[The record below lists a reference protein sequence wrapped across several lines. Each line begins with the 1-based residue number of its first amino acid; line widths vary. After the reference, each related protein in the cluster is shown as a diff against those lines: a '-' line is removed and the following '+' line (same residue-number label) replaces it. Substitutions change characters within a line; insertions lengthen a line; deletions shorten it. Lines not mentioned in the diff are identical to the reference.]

1 MGLGASS
8 QFVFQMVNLAGI
20 IYTTSGAV
28 AKPAFSLEDFWFAE
42 PTRMSDPQVLYDA
55 QGGRWFASILVLPN
69 HVRFAVS
76 ANSDPTGIWYIY
88 QVSAF
93 GPGPVNLP
101 DQPFIGYS
109 NDKFLI
115 STNNFSCDPTLT
127 ICAFFSVEI
136 WVFNKAQMMAGAF
149 APAFNAFFNPGGL
162 FFRVDPMQ
170 QLTPGNDAFLVWNCE
185 SITTNVCPITPPT
198 GGITVF
204 TFSGPPPP
212 TLVFPSIVTVPIA
225 LTGTPNNA
233 DQPGTTT
240 KLNTNDERIIS
251 AVWSNNRIW
260 TALNDGPFLKGGQC
274 PVASCVRLDQIA
286 TPTTPA
292 STLQDF
298 DFYSN
303 GAAAFYGAVSTDSSN
318 NLVAMFETSS
328 STVFPSLLVTAQLA
342 TMTPQT
348 LAPSSTVKSGS
359 AVDLTGRWGDYYY
372 ATTQPGASS
381 TFWISGGYR
390 TITLFQGW
398 QTRIG
403 QITFAAA
410 GGPPPPPPPPCPES
424 DGNGNFQGQNGQGNF
439 AFDNDKCED
448 GDTNIVS
455 SSNRGDGQ
463 SFQSTQITST
473 QFDQATHATSIT
485 GIGVSNGVVVGFTL
499 VALES
504 SLTTPGWV
512 SFSFSDGYTNAGY
525 LTSGTILLH

>member
-1 MGLGASS
+1 
-8 QFVFQMVNLAGI
+8 V
-20 IYTTSGAV
+20 
-28 AKPAFSLEDFWFAE
+28 
-42 PTRMSDPQVLYDA
+42 
-55 QGGRWFASILVLPN
+55 
-69 HVRFAVS
+69 
-76 ANSDPTGIWYIY
+76 
-88 QVSAF
+88 
-93 GPGPVNLP
+93 
-101 DQPFIGYS
+101 
-109 NDKFLI
+109 
-115 STNNFSCDPTLT
+115 
-127 ICAFFSVEI
+127 
-136 WVFNKAQMMAGAF
+136 
-149 APAFNAFFNPGGL
+149 
-162 FFRVDPMQ
+162 
-170 QLTPGNDAFLVWNCE
+170 
-185 SITTNVCPITPPT
+185 
-198 GGITVF
+198 
-204 TFSGPPPP
+204 
-212 TLVFPSIVTVPIA
+212 
-225 LTGTPNNA
+225 
-233 DQPGTTT
+233 
-240 KLNTNDERIIS
+240 
-251 AVWSNNRIW
+251 
-260 TALNDGPFLKGGQC
+260 
-274 PVASCVRLDQIA
+274 SCVRLDQIA

-292 STLQDF
+292 SKLQDF

-381 TFWISGGYR
+381 TFWVSGGYR